1 MAVIST
7 NLAANSAIRYLNM
20 NSADQT
26 SSLSKLA
33 SGSRIVSAADDAS
46 GLAIST
52 RISSD
57 VTALTQAAT
66 NASHGTSI
74 LQTADGGASNISDML
89 QRMKAL
95 ASQSASGTVTDSE
108 RTYIDAEFS
117 QLAEEIDGITE
128 STRYNGKSL
137 LDGTSDFSTGMIVVV
152 GSDAMNDTIKVTI
165 DSLTTSALD
174 IIAQADTAATD
185 LTGNTTGYDASG
197 GDVAFTVNGTSVALT
212 ATGGTN
218 SDGVYSTTDIAA
230 AINTALGAV
239 AGNTVTAAADA
250 TTGALTLSNTAT
262 GSAAEI
268 TIAGVADF
276 DVSDLGFDVTS
287 SAGRDAGKALD
298 ISTQEGA
305 LAAIG
310 VIDAAI
316 DTVSSARANIGALE
330 SRFEFRSDTI
340 ATSIENLEAANS
352 AIKDVDVAAESA
364 NLASIKVKT
373 QAAVAAAAQANSMP
387 QELLKLLQ

>member
-7 NLAANSAIRYLNM
+7 NLAANSAVRYLNA

-26 SSLSKLA
+26 SSLAKLA

-95 ASQSASGTVTDSE
+95 ASQSASGTVTDTE
-108 RTYIDAEFS
+108 RAYINAEFS
-117 QLAEEIDGITE
+117 QLIEEIDGLSQ
-128 STRYNGKSL
+128 STRYNGESL
-137 LDGTSDFSTGMIVVV
+137 LDGTGAFAAGMVVVV
-152 GSDAMNDTIKVTI
+152 GSDATADTITVTI
-165 DSLTTSALD
+165 DAL
-174 IIAQADTAATD
+174 
-185 LTGNTTGYDASG
+185 
-197 GDVAFTVNGTSVALT
+197 
-212 ATGGTN
+212 
-218 SDGVYSTTDIAA
+218 
-230 AINTALGAV
+230 
-239 AGNTVTAAADA
+239 DA
-250 TTGALTLSNTAT
+250 TTL
-262 GSAAEI
+262 
-268 TIAGVADF
+268 GV
-276 DVSDLGFDVTS
+276 
-287 SAGRDAGKALD
+287 DAQD
-298 ISTQEGA
+298 ISTQAGA
-305 LAAIG
+305 TTAIT
-310 VIDAAI
+310 AI
-316 DTVSSARANIGALE
+316 DTAIDAVSSARANIGALE
-330 SRFEFRSDTI
+330 SRFEFRSNTI

>member
-7 NLAANSAIRYLNM
+7 NLAANSAVRYLNA

-26 SSLSKLA
+26 ASLSKLA
-33 SGSRIVSAADDAS
+33 SGSRITNAADDAS

-108 RTYIDAEFS
+108 RTYIQAEFA
-117 QLAEEIDGITE
+117 QLVEESDGIAE
-128 STRYNGKSL
+128 STRYNGESL
-137 LDGTSDFSTGMIVVV
+137 LDGTSDFSTGMVVVV
-152 GSDAMNDTIKVTI
+152 GSDATNDTISVTI
-165 DSLTTSALD
+165 DALTS
-174 IIAQADTAATD
+174 TD
-185 LTGNTTGYDASG
+185 LGVNAS
-197 GDVAFTVNGTSVALT
+197 
-212 ATGGTN
+212 
-218 SDGVYSTTDIAA
+218 
-230 AINTALGAV
+230 
-239 AGNTVTAAADA
+239 
-250 TTGALTLSNTAT
+250 
-262 GSAAEI
+262 
-268 TIAGVADF
+268 
-276 DVSDLGFDVTS
+276 
-287 SAGRDAGKALD
+287 D
-298 ISTQEGA
+298 ISTQAGA
-305 LAAIG
+305 TTAITAL
-310 VIDAAI
+310 DTAI
-316 DTVSSARANIGALE
+316 DTVSTARANIGALE
-330 SRFEFRSDTI
+330 SRFEFRSNTI

-387 QELLKLLQ
+387 SELLKLLQ